1 MRPLD
6 DRDAEGDAGVEV
18 AMDLSALERRVAEDR
33 RAAVDRTIEN
43 ELRLATSL
51 CDLAK
56 GLVAT
61 KNGPGRDRTA
71 EALAPS
77 QESVGI
83 RLHWLAAGRVTA
95 EFAGE
100 VQDALRVFEQAT
112 RHIGHR
118 ELAAS
123 TIRNACHTYR
133 QVARTHPQVAAVCA
147 DGLSKCGVWLCRLD
161 PGAAVAASE
170 DAVRIRSALFAANPD
185 QAGKY
190 LASLNMLLRTMMVG
204 RQRKQAVA
212 MYRERYAALT
222 SPEMTA
228 RLRETRIEDIDL
240 TNKTFTALTKLEC
253 RTLQR
258 AGHLT
263 QQQILYQTSGDL
275 STIEEINWKLALV
288 GLKPLAAGA
297 LPDPPSRP
305 VEIGA
310 TFGALSVR
318 CSSRDALA
326 QVRAAIIA
334 AYAADNARQVDR
346 TAVRGAHETHWHTF
360 DPELN
365 PVESLGDDVV
375 LIEAPYGGSVVVMSL
390 KWEMAPVGKHPL
402 AQHLSSRWPVIS
414 VTANEKMSYE
424 LCRYEDGV
432 ATQYAAPGRP
442 SGQAPLDAPLAPL
455 DFAALADYGADYASE
470 TQVRAAFGNTAMF
483 AKLTHL
489 PASGIRQAALA
500 IPLADYGDSV
510 LFFRKSSAS

>member
-1 MRPLD
+1 
-6 DRDAEGDAGVEV
+6 
-18 AMDLSALERRVAEDR
+18 MDLSALERRVAEDR
-33 RAAVDRTIEN
+33 RAAIDRTVEN

-133 QVARTHPQVAAVCA
+133 QVSRTHPQVAAVCA

-161 PGAAVAASE
+161 PKAAVAASE

-185 QAGKY
+185 QSGKY

-240 TNKTFTALTKLEC
+240 TNKTFTALTKLEA

-275 STIEEINWKLALV
+275 ATIEEINWKLALV

-318 CSSRDALA
+318 CSARDAVA

-346 TAVRGAHETHWHTF
+346 SAVRGAHETHWHTF

-365 PVESLGDDVV
+365 STESLGDDVV
-375 LIEAPYGGSVVVMSL
+375 LIEQPYGGSVVVMSL
-390 KWEMAPVGKHPL
+390 NWEIAPVGRHPL
-402 AQHLSSRWPVIS
+402 AQHLSARWPVIS

-432 ATQYAAPGRP
+432 ATQYAALGRP
-442 SGQAPLDAPLAPL
+442 SGQAPLDTPLAPL

-470 TQVRAAFGNTAMF
+470 TQVRAAFGNTDMF

-500 IPLADYGDSV
+500 IPLADYGDNV
-510 LFFRKSSAS
+510 LFFRKSSAG